1 MTGRATRGP
10 RGLRGTATTAT
21 AVAAVAAVAG
31 IRPVRRRAAGEVRRL
46 RRSATG
52 KALETAWAG
61 IDPVRRRVMRQRMRT
76 VLSAVTDVPVE
87 GQSHDA
93 LARQLVACLS
103 ERNADVVWL
112 SLAVLSG
119 RLPDEDT
126 IRGVQRL
133 IALEGAEMALREM
146 LVGRHSART
155 PLNGVWPTVRLLRG
169 EVLVDLGD
177 TARSKV
183 TTGIQRV
190 AREIATHWHHL
201 HEPVFVGWKSDFSA
215 LVRLN
220 ALEMRRVL
228 LGPGAATLSEREDP
242 AREVVVPWGSCYILP
257 ELRAEVPGMLGYH
270 AFIRHSRCTTSVVG
284 FDTVPLTSAETA
296 AEGMSAG
303 FALGLVGIA
312 EFDRVATISESA
324 AVEYRGW
331 RSMLGGVGKSGPDI
345 RAVPLAT
352 EGRRADPESML
363 AAKGLLEIGDL
374 PMVLVVGSHEP
385 RKNHLAV
392 LQAAELVW
400 RDGIRFSL
408 AFLGGNSWRSEP
420 FRRGLR
426 ALEQKGRPIV
436 SFSALT
442 DELLWAAYAR
452 ARVTLF
458 PSVNEGFGLPV
469 AESLAAGTPVITSQ
483 FGSMYEVAINGGCVM
498 VDPHDDAAIASALKK
513 VLTDDDLYDQLR
525 HEAVKRRVRTWTDY
539 ATELWDYCVLG
550 GNPGV
555 EPA

>member
-1 MTGRATRGP
+1 MTGRARKGS
-10 RGLRGTATTAT
+10 RGLRGTATAAT
-21 AVAAVAAVAG
+21 AVAAVAVVG
-31 IRPVRRRAAGEVRRL
+31 VQPVRRRVLGEVRRL
-46 RRSATG
+46 RSTGTG

-76 VLSAVTDVPVE
+76 VLSAVGDLPVE
-87 GQSHDA
+87 DQSHDS
-93 LARQLVACLS
+93 LAGQLVARLS
-103 ERNADVVWL
+103 ERDADVVWL

-119 RLPDEDT
+119 KLPDEDT

-133 IALEGAEMALREM
+133 IALEGAEMALKEM
-146 LVGRHSART
+146 LVGRHSARA
-155 PLNGVWPTVRLLRG
+155 PLNGIWPVVRILRG

-177 TARSKV
+177 TARSRV

-220 ALEMRRVL
+220 GPEMRRVL
-228 LGPGAATLSEREDP
+228 LGPGAATLPEREDP
-242 AREVVVPWGSCYILP
+242 ARELVVPWGSCYVLP
-257 ELRAEVPGMLGYH
+257 ELRAEVPGMLGFH

-284 FDTVPLTSAETA
+284 FDTVPLTSAETTA
-296 AEGMSAG
+296 DGMCAG

-312 EFDRVATISESA
+312 DFDRVATISESA

-331 RSMLGGVGKSGPDI
+331 RGMLRGVGKSGPDI

-352 EGRRADPESML
+352 EGRRPDPDSL
-363 AAKGLLEIGDL
+363 QAAGGLLEIGDL

-385 RKNHLAV
+385 RKNHMAV
-392 LQAAELVW
+392 LHAAELVW

-408 AFLGGNSWRSEP
+408 VFIGGNSWRSEA
-420 FRRGLR
+420 FKRGLR
-426 ALEQKGRPIV
+426 TLEQKGRPIV

-469 AESLAAGTPVITSQ
+469 VESLAAGTPVITSE
-483 FGSMYEVAINGGCVM
+483 FGSMCEVANDGGCVM

-513 VLTDDDLYDQLR
+513 VLTDDDLYEQLR
-525 HEAVKRRVRTWTDY
+525 HEAVRRRVRTWKDY
-539 ATELWDYCVLG
+539 ATELWDYCV
-550 GNPGV
+550 PTS
-555 EPA
+555 

>member
-1 MTGRATRGP
+1 MTGRARKGS
-10 RGLRGTATTAT
+10 RGLRGTATAAT
-21 AVAAVAAVAG
+21 AVAAVAVVG
-31 IRPVRRRAAGEVRRL
+31 VQPVRRRVLGEVRRL
-46 RRSATG
+46 RSTGTG

-76 VLSAVTDVPVE
+76 VLSAVGDLPVE
-87 GQSHDA
+87 DQSHDS
-93 LARQLVACLS
+93 LAGQLVARLS
-103 ERNADVVWL
+103 ERDADVVWL

-119 RLPDEDT
+119 KLPDEDT

-133 IALEGAEMALREM
+133 IALEGAEMALKEM

-155 PLNGVWPTVRLLRG
+155 PLNGIWPVVRILRG

-177 TARSKV
+177 TARSRV

-220 ALEMRRVL
+220 GPEMRRVL
-228 LGPGAATLSEREDP
+228 LGPGAATLPEREDP
-242 AREVVVPWGSCYILP
+242 ARELVVPWGSCYVLP
-257 ELRAEVPGMLGYH
+257 ELRAEVPGMLGFH

-284 FDTVPLTSAETA
+284 FDTVPLTSAETTA
-296 AEGMSAG
+296 DGMCAG

-312 EFDRVATISESA
+312 DFDRVATISESA

-331 RSMLGGVGKSGPDI
+331 RGMLRGVGKSGPDI

-352 EGRRADPESML
+352 EGRRPDPDSL
-363 AAKGLLEIGDL
+363 QAAGGLLEIGDL

-385 RKNHLAV
+385 RKNHMAV
-392 LQAAELVW
+392 LHAAELVW

-408 AFLGGNSWRSEP
+408 AFIGGNSWRSEA
-420 FRRGLR
+420 FKRGLR
-426 ALEQKGRPIV
+426 TLEQKGRPIV

-469 AESLAAGTPVITSQ
+469 VESLAAGTPVITSE
-483 FGSMYEVAINGGCVM
+483 FGSMCEVANDGGCVM

-513 VLTDDDLYDQLR
+513 VLTDDDLYEQLR
-525 HEAVKRRVRTWTDY
+525 HEAVRRRVRTWKDY
-539 ATELWDYCVLG
+539 ATELWDYCV
-550 GNPGV
+550 PTS
-555 EPA
+555 